1 MFWYEEEW
9 IRLDS
14 EVLFHCDMFC
24 SINVKREYN
33 IQYSSQVTLPTG
45 TRKYH
50 NGTPCEAPMLRCHT
64 LDLRVT
70 AWITTSHTSIFTR
83 QQGPHEDQP
92 APRPAEHSS
101 LHLIVASH
109 LCMIFIRL
117 RGLLAPE
124 VPLIISSN
132 FPRLLFQ
139 SLHGLQHGQTES
151 PLVWQ
156 CGILPGFLA
165 YIIWAWLNKKKM
177 AGDVFLERR
186 L

>member
-109 LCMIFIRL
+109 LCTIFIRL
-117 RGLLAPE
+117 PRPRGTSYHIFQLPQPAILKSAWTSAWTNW
-124 VPLIISSN
+124 VPT
-132 FPRLLFQ
+132 
-139 SLHGLQHGQTES
+139 GLT
-151 PLVWQ
+151 VW
-156 CGILPGFLA
+156 
-165 YIIWAWLNKKKM
+165 YIAWFSYPHYLSMTKQKED
-177 AGDVFLERR
+177 GWRR
-186 L
+186 LPRA